1 MRERE
6 SRPWKTSSS
15 YDASSSPSMQSR
27 PPPPEEVR
35 SQASD
40 DSSLG
45 KISDILMIPRPHLH
59 LQYEVS
65 SSLGYTSGRGQHG
78 AWDIRAGPFLG
89 AGVWCLVSLSE
100 LLALKKKPFRVPRVH
115 FHSANYNSLTSQTK
129 YPATIMG
136 SFPEDTGLPF
146 PFISFW
152 AGFISPAQ
160 NLKLDRIPVLLELF
174 LGVTFTVLS

>member
-15 YDASSSPSMQSR
+15 YDASSSPSLQSR

-65 SSLGYTSGRGQHG
+65 SSLGYTSGRGQHR
-78 AWDIRAGPFLG
+78 AWDIRAGLFLG

-100 LLALKKKPFRVPRVH
+100 LLAFLKKK
-115 FHSANYNSLTSQTK
+115 HSESRESTSTVQITTHSQARRNTQQQSWIPSQRTLV
-129 YPATIMG
+129 YLFL
-136 SFPEDTGLPF
+136 SFPFGLVSF
-146 PFISFW
+146 PQ
-152 AGFISPAQ
+152 P
-160 NLKLDRIPVLLELF
+160 RI
-174 LGVTFTVLS
+174 